1 MIRRILILLRK
12 DFRIFLADPVAIGLG
27 FIVPMV
33 MILVFG
39 LVFGGA
45 YESTLSEI
53 VVLAVDEDQG
63 PAGRRLLRSL
73 DDLDEINIVE
83 RLKGDSLDLDSAKA
97 RKRVASG
104 KNSIALIVPTDFSEG
119 LKGGEVRLTLLEDPS
134 NRIAAGV
141 VSGLLQRQIFTTFPM
156 LLPMSMTQMGL
167 SNEDSLQWRGFNRD
181 LRGAIKE
188 HFNVPIPDSLL
199 DLNFFPEDMVLGSDP
214 DSADTSDS
222 GFDMGET
229 FDKMF
234 QLNHEQVAG
243 IDVVNPGI
251 AQSVAG
257 PAVMF
262 LLFAVGAIAASLL
275 REIVGGTAQRLIV
288 NRASTGELL
297 FSKYLYAVLL
307 GSAQLIAMMVYG
319 RIIFGLDIFTHS
331 LALLVMIL
339 CTAAVMSG
347 VGLLIAAVG
356 RTEEQAAGYQV
367 VVILGMSAIGGAMFP
382 SFLIP
387 GVVRTIALATPVHW
401 AMQGFLD
408 VFWRNQSLPG
418 IAVECGILLGM
429 AALLVSVAVVLF
441 RKRLALELG

>member
-1 MIRRILILLRK
+1 MIRRILILVGK

-45 YESTLSEI
+45 YSSGISEF
-53 VVLAVDEDQG
+53 VVLAVNEDNG

-83 RLKGDSLDLDSAKA
+83 QLRNDSLKLDSAKA
-97 RKRVASG
+97 RTRIASG
-104 KNSIALIVPTDFSEG
+104 KNSVALIVPSDFSEG
-119 LKGGEVRLTLLEDPS
+119 LKAGEVRLTLLEDPM
-134 NRIAAGV
+134 NKIAAGV
-141 VSGLLQRQIFTTFPM
+141 ISGLLQRQVFTTFPM

-167 SNEDSLQWRGFNRD
+167 NDEDSIQWRGFNHD

-188 HFNVPIPDSLL
+188 HFDVPIPDSLL
-199 DLNFFPEDMVLGSDP
+199 DMNFFPEDMVLGSDP
-214 DSADTSDS
+214 DTADTSTS

-234 QLNHEQVAG
+234 QLNHEEVVG
-243 IDVVNPGI
+243 KDIVNPGI

-288 NRASTGELL
+288 SRASAGELL
-297 FSKYLYAVLL
+297 FSKYFYSVLL
-307 GSAQLIAMMVYG
+307 GSAQLVAMMIYG
-319 RIIFGLDIFTHS
+319 RIIFGLDIFAHPG
-331 LALLVMIL
+331 ALLFMIIV
-339 CTAAVMSG
+339 TAAVMSS
-347 VGLLIAAVG
+347 VGLLIASVS
-356 RTEEQAAGYQV
+356 RTEEQAGGFQV
-367 VVILGMSAIGGAMFP
+367 VIILGMSAIGGAMFP
-382 SFLIP
+382 SFLMPKVI
-387 GVVRTIALATPVHW
+387 RTIAQATPVHW

-408 VFWRNQSLPG
+408 VFWRDQSLPG
-418 IAVECGILLGM
+418 IAFECSILIGM
-429 AALLVSVAVVLF
+429 AALLVIIAVILF